1 MHACKILDQIN
12 IVNSNKVVEITI
24 VIVMCDVEWM
34 MEYLNFELIGKV

>member
-1 MHACKILDQIN
+1 MHVKYWIN

-24 VIVMCDVEWM
+24 VMYDVEWM

>member
-1 MHACKILDQIN
+1 MFMHACKILDQIN

-24 VIVMCDVEWM
+24 VMCDVEWM

>member
-24 VIVMCDVEWM
+24 VMYDVEWM